1 MAEGL
6 GPKKVRVNQA
16 TSSDA
21 SFCYEDDDDVEKA
34 SRVMSQKQI
43 RRRPMLSRTDKLV
56 GIVSL
61 GDLAVP
67 VHGKDGSTSA
77 AVLEQVSR
85 ASQPRA

>member
-6 GPKKVRVNQA
+6 GPKKVRVSQA

-21 SFCYEDDDDVEKA
+21 SFCYEDEDVEKA

-43 RRRPMLSRTDKLV
+43 RPRPILSRTDKLV
-56 GIVSL
+56 GIVAL
-61 GDLAVP
+61 GDLAV
-67 VHGKDGSTSA
+67 HGKDRSTSA